1 MAGVNKVTPC
11 RRAFNE
17 SADINTS
24 KERRWREST
33 IEIVNINIKK
43 TIINIY
49 RLSPLGKHQNTN
61 AF

>member
-33 IEIVNINIKK
+33 IEIVNLNIKK

-49 RLSPLGKHQNTN
+49 RLSPLGKH
-61 AF
+61 

>member
-1 MAGVNKVTPC
+1 MAGVSEVTSC
-11 RRAFNE
+11 RRAFSE
-17 SADINTS
+17 SADINIS
-24 KERRWREST
+24 KEGRWREST

-43 TIINIY
+43 AIINIY